1 MKSGALRILRAL
13 LILAL
18 LTAWLVPVAPAAAE
32 NVVEVPVL
40 AALKAN
46 NKGVFEVML
55 VWWDQKPEPIPIALR
70 WLDGGVTLK
79 QSHLGAMADAF
90 NFAVAHTPAQLHT
103 GTVSVQGVAYL
114 PTSTDGPSAGATMA
128 VGFVAVLK
136 GESIIRGIALTGT
149 IQPDGRIGPVGAIP
163 DKVRAAAREG
173 YRTVLIPQGQ
183 LHSPEWNLGSLA
195 LELNIT
201 VKEVETVAEAYELMT
216 GRRM

>member
-1 MKSGALRILRAL
+1 MKSGTLRVLRA
-13 LILAL
+13 ILMMVL
-18 LTAWLVPVAPAAAE
+18 LTAWPVPTNQAVAE

-40 AALKAN
+40 AAITAN

-55 VWWDQKPEPIPIALR
+55 VWWDQKSEPNPIALH

-79 QSHLGAMADAF
+79 PSHLEAMADAF
-90 NFAVAHTPAQLHT
+90 NFAISHTPQTKHT

-114 PTSTDGPSAGATMA
+114 PTSTDGPSAGAVMA

-149 IQPDGRIGPVGAIP
+149 IQPDGRIGAVGAIP

-183 LHSPEWNLGSLA
+183 LHSSEWNLSSLA
-195 LELNIT
+195 MELNIT
-201 VKEVETVAEAYELMT
+201 VKEVETVEEAYELMT

>member
-1 MKSGALRILRAL
+1 MKSGALQILRAL
-13 LILAL
+13 LMMVLLA
-18 LTAWLVPVAPAAAE
+18 AWPMPIDRAAAE

-40 AALKAN
+40 AAIKSN

-55 VWWDQKPEPIPIALR
+55 VWWDQKPEPNPIALH
-70 WLDGGVTLK
+70 WLDGGVTLRP
-79 QSHLGAMADAF
+79 SHLDAMADAF
-90 NFAVAHTPAQLHT
+90 NFAIAHTPAQRHT

-114 PTSTDGPSAGATMA
+114 PTSTDGPSAGAVMA

-183 LHSPEWNLGSLA
+183 FQGPDWNLGSLA

-201 VKEVETVAEAYELMT
+201 VKEVETVEEAYALMT

>member
-1 MKSGALRILRAL
+1 MKSSAVRILRA
-13 LILAL
+13 ILMMVL
-18 LTAWLVPVAPAAAE
+18 LTAWLVPTNPAVAE

-40 AALKAN
+40 AAMKAN
-46 NKGVFEVML
+46 TKGVFEIML
-55 VWWDQKPEPIPIALR
+55 VWWDQKPEPDPIALR
-70 WLDGGVTLK
+70 WFDGGVTLK

-90 NFAVAHTPAQLHT
+90 NFAIAHTPAQLHT

-114 PTSTDGPSAGATMA
+114 PTSTDGPSAGAAMA

-136 GESIIRGIALTGT
+136 GESIIRGIALTGA
-149 IQPDGRIGPVGAIP
+149 IHPDGRIGPVGAIP

-195 LELNIT
+195 LDLNIT
-201 VKEVETVAEAYELMT
+201 VKEVETVEEAYQLMT
-216 GRRM
+216 ERRM